1 MRNPND
7 GVRGGRPDETI
18 ISVLTE
24 EQLRELW
31 EQTRTGSLA

>member
-1 MRNPND
+1 MMEFGR
-7 GVRGGRPDETI
+7 GRPDETI